1 MKIAH
6 LSDLHIGYAT
16 GRKKTNEGVNIRE
29 QDGYDAFKELV
40 GQVID
45 ESVDAVVVGG
55 DIFHNPTPSIRSIVE
70 VQAQFK
76 RLALAGISVYFVTG
90 NHDTNDIAADLSA
103 ALVIHDEDRK
113 IFSHAEP
120 YVKYEIAP
128 DVYVHMISHHMFSA
142 QSETMNNV
150 KPVEGAINI
159 LTTHGSVI
167 DRILGIQLKAQQSPR
182 EVVIP
187 DFLLTDFKWDCI
199 MLGHIHERGF
209 VGEDTGSKIYNNAP
223 ILYNGSLIRRGFSDE
238 EGELGRGWTLWE
250 IDSAGNFSYKF
261 FNVKQRPQYD
271 LPVIEGGN
279 TDDVTAQLLHNI
291 GSVMQTF
298 DSDKLSEAPIVRQ
311 RFLNLSHAQKSG
323 IQWSAVQPELANML
337 SWSISYKED
346 KDSQEK
352 TDANTVDNANNVDSE
367 GNRISTGNLISDF
380 DSWAKKDDNTS
391 SVLSGIAEK
400 KKENILTYSKDK
412 VEEAYNKSL
421 AQED

>member
-1 MKIAH
+1 M
-6 LSDLHIGYAT
+6 
-16 GRKKTNEGVNIRE
+16 
-29 QDGYDAFKELV
+29 
-40 GQVID
+40 
-45 ESVDAVVVGG
+45 
-55 DIFHNPTPSIRSIVE
+55 
-70 VQAQFK
+70 
-76 RLALAGISVYFVTG
+76 
-90 NHDTNDIAADLSA
+90 
-103 ALVIHDEDRK
+103 
-113 IFSHAEP
+113 
-120 YVKYEIAP
+120 
-128 DVYVHMISHHMFSA
+128 
-142 QSETMNNV
+142 
-150 KPVEGAINI
+150 
-159 LTTHGSVI
+159 
-167 DRILGIQLKAQQSPR
+167 
-182 EVVIP
+182 
-187 DFLLTDFKWDCI
+187 
-199 MLGHIHERGF
+199 
-209 VGEDTGSKIYNNAP
+209 
-223 ILYNGSLIRRGFSDE
+223 
-238 EGELGRGWTLWE
+238 WE